1 MRRTSIIPAGNS
13 RIGGSALPPHES
25 RAYNDRRDA
34 SGETH
39 CAEQIARPASAG
51 LLMPRYMFL

>member
-1 MRRTSIIPAGNS
+1 MRRTSIIPARNPW
-13 RIGGSALPPHES
+13 IGGSTLPSHKS

-39 CAEQIARPASAG
+39 CAEQIAGPASAG
-51 LLMPRYMFL
+51 LLMPRHMFL